1 MVNLQHL
8 AIAGHSA
15 PLLPNGHAATNGNS
29 VLDAFDDETSTSG
42 SAARVQVR
50 LLRVLNFLY
59 ALLRGQTLL
68 WHIMTL
74 MSASQQTCM
83 HSNPCTWLMLSVHQ
97 MLCKHTN
104 HNCAGRRGSL
114 NVWQGRAGR
123 SKAALPRRRPMAAA
137 IKGC

>member
-29 VLDAFDDETSTSG
+29 VLDAFNDESSTSG

-59 ALLRGQTLL
+59 IAARSNTLVAY
-68 WHIMTL
+68 HDADVSK
-74 MSASQQTCM
+74 SAYL
-83 HSNPCTWLMLSVHQ
+83 H
-97 MLCKHTN
+97 
-104 HNCAGRRGSL
+104 A
-114 NVWQGRAGR
+114 
-123 SKAALPRRRPMAAA
+123 
-137 IKGC
+137 